1 MIKDNQTYFN
11 RLHVILDA
19 LITVISYITA
29 WYLRIV
35 VFQDASKG
43 VLPMETYFAALYFI
57 VPGYLALYWMMNLY
71 RSKRFSSPWR
81 EVVDVFR
88 ANIVGLILFIVAL
101 YVINQPHFS
110 RSMIFIFF
118 GINTALMI
126 AMRQAVRAVL
136 RKIRKKGY
144 NLKHILLVGYSR
156 ATEQYI
162 DRLMANPEWGY
173 VVNGILDDNVPVG
186 TLYRGIPVLN
196 TINALE
202 DLLNKNEMDEI
213 AITLS
218 LADYDK
224 LEELVNTCEKHGVH
238 TKFIPDYNSVIPS
251 RPYTEDLQGL
261 PVVNIRRVPLTNTF
275 NLIVKRIVDI
285 IGALIA
291 IIVFSPVM
299 IVAAIVIK
307 AQDKGNVIFKQ
318 TRVGLHNKEFEM
330 YKFRTMREQ
339 KEEDEAKRWTV
350 KNDDRITP
358 FGKFLRR
365 TSLDETPQ
373 FFNILKGDM
382 SLVGPRPERPQWV
395 ERFREEIPRY
405 MIKHQVRP
413 GLTGWAQVN
422 GYRGD
427 TSIRKR
433 IDYDIYYIEN
443 WTLGFDF
450 KILFLT
456 FFKGFINKNAY

>member
-1 MIKDNQTYFN
+1 
-11 RLHVILDA
+11 
-19 LITVISYITA
+19 
-29 WYLRIV
+29 
-35 VFQDASKG
+35 
-43 VLPMETYFAALYFI
+43 
-57 VPGYLALYWMMNLY
+57 
-71 RSKRFSSPWR
+71 
-81 EVVDVFR
+81 
-88 ANIVGLILFIVAL
+88 
-101 YVINQPHFS
+101 
-110 RSMIFIFF
+110 
-118 GINTALMI
+118 
-126 AMRQAVRAVL
+126 
-136 RKIRKKGY
+136 
-144 NLKHILLVGYSR
+144 
-156 ATEQYI
+156 
-162 DRLMANPEWGY
+162 
-173 VVNGILDDNVPVG
+173 
-186 TLYRGIPVLN
+186 
-196 TINALE
+196 
-202 DLLNKNEMDEI
+202 
-213 AITLS
+213 
-218 LADYDK
+218 
-224 LEELVNTCEKHGVH
+224 
-238 TKFIPDYNSVIPS
+238 
-251 RPYTEDLQGL
+251 
-261 PVVNIRRVPLTNTF
+261 
-275 NLIVKRIVDI
+275 
-285 IGALIA
+285 
-291 IIVFSPVM
+291 
-299 IVAAIVIK
+299 
-307 AQDKGNVIFKQ
+307 
-318 TRVGLHNKEFEM
+318 M

>member
-162 DRLMANPEWGY
+162 DRIMANPEWGY
-173 VVNGILDDNVPVG
+173 VVNGVLDDNVPVG